1 MAELNE
7 DLQAQVKFEIDGKEL
22 TAAHKSMIFQKYGLQ
37 EPQDAKLWH
46 GCFIGVEPVRR

>member
-22 TAAHKSMIFQKYGLQ
+22 TAAQRSMIFQKYGLQ
-37 EPQDAKLWH
+37 EPQD
-46 GCFIGVEPVRR
+46 GVVAAGALL